1 MNKFNLRILSIIIL
15 VASLSGCAV
24 WTYTGEKNI
33 LWKSGKFKA
42 ELPAGWMR
50 FASPQH
56 QLFLTRDGSLLDSIA
71 ITKSKTNS
79 EFPNTKRKIT
89 EDMLLQE
96 IATLVVDEFSLDQA
110 YKNFAIL
117 SNQPSK
123 IGGVDCFK
131 LEYTFN
137 NDRFVKYKGIIYGF
151 VLDRRYYQVEFVAT
165 QQHYYDGT
173 IKDFEDFIGSFLI
186 NTQK

>member
-1 MNKFNLRILSIIIL
+1 M
-15 VASLSGCAV
+15 SGCAV

-137 NDRFVKYKGIIYGF
+137 SDRFVEYKGIIYGF

-165 QQHYYDGT
+165 QQHYYDST
-173 IKDFEDFIGSFLI
+173 IKDFENFISSFVI